1 MSDDKTVHA
10 FKGFNPDLTCRGF
23 QYAEGGTFT
32 HDGPVSICNS
42 GFHAVTEPL
51 DVFGYYA
58 PGTSVYHEV
67 ELEDVAL
74 KTSGDSKVAGR
85 VIKIGARIEMSALIK
100 AQIDFVFA
108 NTKKS
113 DALEDRS
120 TGARGA
126 ASSTGDRGA
135 ASSTGYRGAAS
146 STGYR
151 GAASSTG
158 HQGAAS
164 STGYQGAALATGTEA
179 SASATGANSVA
190 IATGHDGR
198 AKGALGCWLVLTER
212 DDDYNI
218 LGVKA
223 VRVDGKKVKADVF
236 YTLRDGKVVIP

>member
-1 MSDDKTVHA
+1 MSDTVKA
-10 FKGFNPDLTCRGF
+10 IKGFESDLTCRGF
-23 QYAEGGTFT
+23 QYAEGQTYT
-32 HDGPVSICNS
+32 HDGAVDLCHS

-120 TGARGA
+120 TGHRGA

-135 ASSTGYRGAAS
+135 ASSTGD
-146 STGYR
+146 
-151 GAASSTG
+151 
-158 HQGAAS
+158 QGAAS

-236 YTLRDGKVVIP
+236 YTLRDGKVVAA